1 MLKRTLVLCFTMI
14 LILIMISAVSVIIA
28 RQKVIR
34 VGVDGFSAPFS
45 ITNSFGDLSGYDVD
59 IIKAIAKKLDYKIEF
74 KIIAFTGL
82 ENNLNNRLVDVV
94 LAPMDS
100 NTPENQS
107 RNIIYS
113 KPYFFNYLTMMK
125 IKGKEIKLNA
135 EGDFEKNSMLCI
147 PNKPFILNFVRTH
160 YTNTILKIYNGSN
173 LAIDALYENECDV
186 IIDTKSSN
194 EYYRTK
200 HNLNK
205 LEIKPIY
212 SDDAYNHTYKI
223 AMSIHRP
230 DLFEQINKGLE
241 HLIQTGE
248 INKIHQK
255 WFSSDYC
262 KQ

>member
-1 MLKRTLVLCFTMI
+1 
-14 LILIMISAVSVIIA
+14 MISAVSVIIA

-135 EGDFEKNSMLCI
+135 EGDFEKNSI
-147 PNKPFILNFVRTH
+147 Q
-160 YTNTILKIYNGSN
+160 
-173 LAIDALYENECDV
+173 
-186 IIDTKSSN
+186 
-194 EYYRTK
+194 
-200 HNLNK
+200 
-205 LEIKPIY
+205 IKP
-212 SDDAYNHTYKI
+212 SQNFKI
-223 AMSIHRP
+223 V
-230 DLFEQINKGLE
+230 
-241 HLIQTGE
+241 
-248 INKIHQK
+248 QK
-255 WFSSDYC
+255 NL
-262 KQ
+262 KA

>member
-1 MLKRTLVLCFTMI
+1 MPKRTLLLCFAMF
-14 LILIMISAVSVIIA
+14 LILFTISAVSVIIA

-59 IIKAIAKKLDYKIEF
+59 IIKAIAKKLDYHIEF

-94 LAPMDS
+94 LAPVDS
-100 NTPENQS
+100 NNPENQS
-107 RNIIYS
+107 KNIIYS
-113 KPYFFNYLTMMK
+113 KPYYFNYLTFLK
-125 IKGKEIKLNA
+125 RKDRDIKLSS
-135 EGDFEKNSMLCI
+135 EGEFKKDSKLCI
-147 PNKPFILNFVRTH
+147 PNKPFIVNFVRTH
-160 YTNTILKIYNGSN
+160 YINTIIKIYNGSN
-173 LAIDALYENECDV
+173 LGVDALYENECDV
-186 IIDTKSSN
+186 LIDTKSSN

-205 LEIKPIY
+205 LEVKPIY
-212 SDDAYNHTYKI
+212 SDDSYNHTYKI
-223 AMSIHRP
+223 AMNIHRG
-230 DLFEQINKGLE
+230 DLIDKINEGLE

-248 INKIHQK
+248 INKIHRK

-262 KQ
+262 KR